1 MATFDDISKQRRE
14 AKKKH
19 ELSTGNS
26 STVFDDIASR
36 RRAYRNKLNE
46 EEQKKNKEENR
57 LRINKWFNDAQNAI
71 ETADLYMSD
80 NSYGAMMDR
89 EKNINSVLD
98 EISAHSGF
106 VKAYIKKREGTE
118 NGEKLS
124 NLFNNYKNTIDSYK
138 EKASDDTNIAKYS
151 LSAEQVKRLLNPADS
166 FKLIKETD
174 FSNNEKVELLK
185 PVDGWLSNNLY
196 SAEELDKNQKQKEY
210 DDYINRVEKE
220 ESIQQ
225 YAEKYK
231 NSKLEQRKNAMIHS
245 SDPLEL
251 DWLNKHLYENS
262 SSEELKLEQEKLRDN
277 FSNYN
282 QEYNRVVDEASSI
295 NKKQGFDY
303 DGELEKMETER
314 NNFSAKINELDGL
327 IERRIQEENED
338 KYYNDIISDNAKAGT
353 IVQQYYN
360 VVNGITSNNNV
371 ADSYSEMQGI
381 VENDEERKNR
391 ISAEFEK
398 LKEQGI
404 DADKML
410 KYYSRIHERE
420 ERAKFLDRVAGNSKK
435 DPVFSSLGSVVDNT
449 VGSVWDAG
457 RYVGAWAD
465 KTFLGGDGY
474 IDPNSTN
481 VKKARVVREAVSE
494 DMNGFGK
501 FLYQTGMS
509 MADFTAMLPMNLFPG
524 GQAASLAILSSSAGV
539 DSANTV
545 LENGGTLDKAIL
557 SGIASGTAEAFFE
570 RFSLEQLKAFKQSG
584 GSEVKDL
591 VLNVLKGSFTEGSEE
606 VATEISNAI
615 TDQIINGDMSSLSL
629 QYQNYIDSGMTEDE
643 ANKQIAID
651 FGSQVGLSFAGGAL
665 SGGVL
670 NIGVGGINYINNK
683 VNENKATSAVG
694 SLLNGQGADENTS
707 ADELI
712 TLGKD
717 LDSTSKAH
725 KLATKIETDTANG
738 NKVSDKKMGKLFNAV
753 MRDTS
758 TYTERTYK
766 QETKNLNKQE
776 TAVVDKI
783 IKGKSLDKAEVKIS
797 QNDNVAS
804 AVKSIIKSR
813 SKAHSTQKSAVDTV
827 NNAIRKTMGVISDD
841 NTSDI
846 DVKVSK
852 SHGFVINDKPYSGV
866 LNIVDTDPKTRTVV
880 YETENGDIVTSD
892 NIEFPTHEE
901 GAINYLASRYN
912 ANTAQKFVNDYKQGQ
927 NIEKY
932 AREWNL
938 YQNYGRLVVPLT
950 QENMNNRTILTD
962 EQMYSAYDSGI
973 ESYKSHYQTQKILA
987 QKAKQ
992 SSNYSFK
999 HGSFD
1004 DSAVR
1009 NLHLN
1014 KEQRSTL
1021 KGIKAFAELTGLN
1034 IEMFASKSDNNGD
1047 YIGEQGS
1054 WNAETKTLR
1063 LDINSGKRSVNNANI
1078 NHAVT
1083 NTMAH
1088 ELTHTAAEGKYF
1100 GELRDTLAK
1109 IINDSEIAEAT
1120 FKDLVDNQLNN
1131 IEKNNKYKS
1140 LTEDEKLNLA
1150 EEEAVAEACEIMLKN
1165 TSIFDTLIS
1174 ENKNLAQ
1181 RILDSLKAFIKHLQE
1196 FINKNTSALTYEGSI
1211 LEQALNASK
1220 EAYAKLQD
1228 VWDKAVISGV
1238 KTINAKIEQ
1247 KNNTADNSNVK
1258 NSSRYSYDKLINKPD
1273 MKITVIDDSIEYT
1286 PNASTRKSIV
1296 DDAVKNAA
1304 KVGYINT
1311 NGNVAVN
1318 VKDIDTD
1325 IIISKKALRHG
1336 LDRRLNVLAPI
1347 TLNVGEI
1354 LHNSIK
1360 INEITPK
1367 NSNVDKSY
1375 ILIGTAKNKVNEPYI
1390 VTFVVNRSTNE
1401 LTSVDVLYSINTKT
1415 EPVGSLSPDVP
1426 TKVDYLTGSKISISN
1441 LLDYVN
1447 KYYADILPEDV
1458 LKYYNYDT
1466 RPEGKL
1472 GKSVLYQFGGRKA
1485 EGADVSL
1492 LDKAERME
1500 KDGSDSETIRQET
1513 GWFRGYDG
1521 KWRFE
1526 IDDSKMTF
1534 IGLSESDIDRIAQT
1548 EIFKNRM
1555 NELEKKVVNDTATK
1569 SEENEYYELDD
1580 QLMKLQHSGTL
1591 DDYIT
1596 HPTLF
1601 KAYPQLKSVKV
1612 NFAFDILENAHYIS
1626 STNTIT
1632 LNARLRNA
1640 ELKNK
1645 LVHEIQ
1651 HAIQNI
1657 ENFARGSNIEY
1668 WENRDSDNPYGDY
1681 YNTAGEIEARDVEK
1695 RIDYNAEQRKNI
1707 RPDIDN
1713 NDVVFANN
1721 ANDAEYSIRYTEDNQ
1736 PVVVIKDNILYGVR
1750 KKDWVKTVKKA
1761 MTEKF
1766 KDGIPIKGKLIKVNK
1781 ITRDEYTNSKYSK
1794 YLRDNNGT
1802 VYADKFKSTDN
1813 LDEIIIASTN
1823 YVNEDLKHIRK
1834 DNFKEFARGNVLLKI
1849 GDNDYSA
1856 NVVVGFT
1863 EQSQMVLYDII
1874 NFNPAN
1880 LKLKKESTP
1889 DGHQK
1894 ESIRSGMLS
1903 NNTVSYKNDSVNN
1916 YSTQEDENND
1926 DKVFQPY
1933 NFNKAL
1939 SKDEWAS
1946 FYSSLQK
1953 DNQRNAFRIGDN
1965 GILIPDKNTS
1975 ENYKLVCYKGDSN
1988 NAYITAVYKL
1998 KNYDY
2003 NIHDGKFNIAEAII
2017 KITEANLDDKYRRT
2031 ILQNYYSMSGTLLE
2045 RYNRKSG
2052 RFVKL
2057 TRESVSN
2064 RENVGVESDRTGTF
2078 EDAGQGVS
2086 NGRLDEDIKFQ
2097 QRSDG
2102 GFSNRELLSNALDDV
2117 VQNGEEKSV
2126 LKAYKEGI
2134 SQINELEER
2143 LKTVNSQIKNIS
2155 FTKGSDRSQLPK
2167 LKEQQKQLR
2176 QRIDRKDSLLLKI
2189 EAMKPMQSLIA
2200 NAKTK
2205 AIQKYRAKA
2214 NEQIAKIRES
2224 KNAKIAK
2231 EIKHR
2236 QEAVQKI
2243 RDSRNKKEYINKI
2256 NKLLK
2261 DIDKTLN
2268 RSKADRTVKQDLRNP
2283 ATKMIS
2289 TSMALFDDTISNA
2302 DIVRRGVTYAT
2313 PEEQELLKKY
2323 LGIVGQTYTELS
2335 DADKRKIYQLN
2346 SDLKEL
2352 FKREREIIN
2361 RTTVKNALTELCDAY
2376 KSIKSSSESYIRD
2389 SFDENIVEAIDNFK
2403 EEVGGT
2409 VVKDMSLSQIK
2420 EYHKIVTMMLTTI
2433 RRANKLF
2440 SKNMKATCEQTATDV
2455 MNEIQNIRKTKESH
2469 NIILKWVSEFNWNN
2483 LKPIYAFRFIGSKT
2497 FENIFWNVQR
2507 GEIKWYIDLS
2517 EAKSFKENC
2526 EAKYNYKSFDFKKK
2540 FEFESAD
2547 GNKFNLDLNQVM
2559 DIYAASKR
2567 PQALQ
2572 HLLKGGF
2579 TFEKNSP
2586 DGSLKVKTG
2595 SKAYPLTMETIQ
2607 SIANELSENE
2617 KSYAEE
2623 MQKYLSEVM
2632 AKKGNEISMALYGVE
2647 LFNENTYWSI
2657 SSSDTFLQIAEN
2669 ETTGEFTL
2677 KHNGFTKSTVRNAS
2691 NPIVLKGF
2699 EENWCNHVNQMS
2711 LYHALT
2717 LPLEDFTKVFNY
2729 NTGVKSDDENPTAV
2743 IGVRSVIKGSYGN
2756 AAEKYIRQFLRDLNG
2771 GIMEASRVG
2780 IADNMI
2786 ALSKK
2791 AAVLAN
2797 FSVTL
2802 QQPSAVFRAMA
2813 YVDAKYF
2820 LPEPSKLVRLQNH
2833 HKDWEQIKKYAPI
2846 AGIKEMG
2853 LFDTGMSKGVLDWL
2867 SSNTRNSKVEKVQN
2881 FIDDKISR
2889 GPALADEYAWIKL
2902 WHAIQRE
2909 TRAKYGLAIG
2919 SEENLA
2925 KSGERF
2931 NEVVHLTQVYDSVLS
2946 RSGAMRSKQTFDKMA
2961 TAFMAE
2967 PTTIMNMAFDAF
2979 VQLKRNGKS
2988 GIKQF
2993 AKTISAVAVSII
3005 ANDLLSSLANAGRDD
3020 DEDETYGDK
3029 YSQAFVNNL
3038 RDAINPL
3045 NYYPFFRDIMS
3056 VIEGYTTERM
3066 DMSIISDFVISIKK
3080 LMKEDGTSEK
3090 NIIDFIGCLSNLSG
3104 IPVKNV
3110 IRDFNSIINTY
3121 KTLTTASKDPITSL
3135 EVSIQADYQDAYD
3148 KYWRDGYTEDEC
3160 DKKAQTSVKAKIRKK
3175 LRPVY
3180 LEALKNQDSATVANI
3195 RRYMRDSGFYES
3207 LNGVDNVLKGWREK
3221 SDEEEEREQRAE
3233 ERK

>member
-1 MATFDDISKQRRE
+1 MAISNNKNRTLLDDLRDFRAGRIADKYNKNYQYKYEERIIGQNPIDPYILKEMGTLKYDKKLDLTKSLNVDVNSK
-14 AKKKH
+14 
-19 ELSTGNS
+19 
-26 STVFDDIASR
+26 
-36 RRAYRNKLNE
+36 
-46 EEQKKNKEENR
+46 
-57 LRINKWFNDAQNAI
+57 
-71 ETADLYMSD
+71 
-80 NSYGAMMDR
+80 
-89 EKNINSVLD
+89 
-98 EISAHSGF
+98 
-106 VKAYIKKREGTE
+106 
-118 NGEKLS
+118 
-124 NLFNNYKNTIDSYK
+124 
-138 EKASDDTNIAKYS
+138 
-151 LSAEQVKRLLNPADS
+151 QVKRLLNPADS

-251 DWLNKHLYENS
+251 DWLNNHLYENS

-303 DGELEKMETER
+303 DGELKKMETER

-327 IERRIQEENED
+327 IERRIQEENAD

-725 KLATKIETDTANG
+725 KLATKIETDTAKG

-866 LNIVDTDPKTRTVV
+866 LNIVDTDPKARTVV

-1078 NHAVT
+1078 NHAIT

-1273 MKITVIDDSIEYT
+1273 MKITVIDDRIEYT

-1336 LDRRLNVLAPI
+1336 IDRRLNVLAPI

-1360 INEITPK
+1360 INEMTPK
-1367 NSNVDKSY
+1367 NSSVDKSY

-1500 KDGSDSETIRQET
+1500 KEGSDSETIRQET

-1939 SKDEWAS
+1939 SKEEWAS

-1953 DNQRNAFRIGDN
+1953 DNQRNAFRISDN

-1975 ENYKLVCYKGDSN
+1975 ENYKLVCYEGN
-1988 NAYITAVYKL
+1988 NTNLNVTAVYKL
-1998 KNYDY
+1998 ENYDY
-2003 NIHDGKFNIAEAII
+2003 NIHSSQSDASKLILELERNGYN
-2017 KITEANLDDKYRRT
+2017 DKQTRT
-2031 ILQNYYSMSGTLLE
+2031 ILRDYASLYQTVFK
-2045 RYNRKSG
+2045 RYNNKSG

-2064 RENVGVESDRTGTF
+2064 RENVGVESDRTGAF

-2200 NAKTK
+2200 SAKTK

-2214 NEQIAKIRES
+2214 NEQIAKIREI

-2243 RDSRNKKEYINKI
+2243 RDSRDRNAYIVSIKKLHKEFVQMINHPTDTKYVPEEFKTELANITASITDALVNNENSEASQALLELSSQLRKVGDSGYSILDGEFDNDFVKHIEHLSEIIKGQKI
-2256 NKLLK
+2256 NK
-2261 DIDKTLN
+2261 DISVENIKEIYETM
-2268 RSKADRTVKQDLRNP
+2268 RSIRSIIRDANKFISRNDNMTIAES
-2283 ATKMIS
+2283 ATKII
-2289 TSMALFDDTISNA
+2289 D
-2302 DIVRRGVTYAT
+2302 
-2313 PEEQELLKKY
+2313 
-2323 LGIVGQTYTELS
+2323 
-2335 DADKRKIYQLN
+2335 
-2346 SDLKEL
+2346 
-2352 FKREREIIN
+2352 EIN
-2361 RTTVKNALTELCDAY
+2361 
-2376 KSIKSSSESYIRD
+2376 
-2389 SFDENIVEAIDNFK
+2389 
-2403 EEVGGT
+2403 
-2409 VVKDMSLSQIK
+2409 
-2420 EYHKIVTMMLTTI
+2420 
-2433 RRANKLF
+2433 
-2440 SKNMKATCEQTATDV
+2440 
-2455 MNEIQNIRKTKESH
+2455 
-2469 NIILKWVSEFNWNN
+2469 
-2483 LKPIYAFRFIGSKT
+2483 
-2497 FENIFWNVQR
+2497 
-2507 GEIKWYIDLS
+2507 
-2517 EAKSFKENC
+2517 
-2526 EAKYNYKSFDFKKK
+2526 
-2540 FEFESAD
+2540 SAD
-2547 GNKFNLDLNQVM
+2547 GDKGFMTNYLNYMLSPVRIVRKIVNYKKDSELVKAIQVLEKGETKKTNFEMHETKSIDELKEKYSKEYKRSVSEVISIEYMQNNGKRASVDITRNMGMTIIMSWKREMLNNKLRHMEELGVNLPEAKTYAKQKYSKSHDNSITISGINQSFINAISEKM
-2559 DIYAASKR
+2559 T
-2567 PQALQ
+2567 
-2572 HLLKGGF
+2572 
-2579 TFEKNSP
+2579 TFEKNVIDVAENYFNHSAKNVINEVSLAIKKRAVATDEYYIP
-2586 DGSLKVKTG
+2586 FDVDGDYIPSNFETLKFDARIQNMGKLKSVVNNDSKPIIIHGIFELLAKDINLTSRLYGLAVPLRDFNKLLNYRQSVLTQNADGSEKITFGKKTLGVIKDKWGDKTVKMFESIVTDLNFERRTQDQNPVTNAMYWLRTQNIKSIFSFNPKIAIEQYSAYYGAQLYVSEKAMLYGIQKSGWIATHWQTVINEIDSYTPLHWQRRKGMSTKEMLEFQSSKLSKLPKIINPSKWIQLTDCHTTAMQWYACKKEIKLKYNTKNMSTQEYFGKVTELYEKIINNTQQVYDVLHTSEAIKNKNAIWQNIFMFKTEPMQNTG
-2595 SKAYPLTMETIQ
+2595 FLYDSAMEYLTTKNKKAKDKFVRASYVTLKKGIVYQILKATMMLLLFKAYP
-2607 SIANELSENE
+2607 
-2617 KSYAEE
+2617 Y
-2623 MQKYLSEVM
+2623 
-2632 AKKGNEISMALYGVE
+2632 
-2647 LFNENTYWSI
+2647 
-2657 SSSDTFLQIAEN
+2657 
-2669 ETTGEFTL
+2669 
-2677 KHNGFTKSTVRNAS
+2677 
-2691 NPIVLKGF
+2691 
-2699 EENWCNHVNQMS
+2699 
-2711 LYHALT
+2711 
-2717 LPLEDFTKVFNY
+2717 
-2729 NTGVKSDDENPTAV
+2729 
-2743 IGVRSVIKGSYGN
+2743 
-2756 AAEKYIRQFLRDLNG
+2756 
-2771 GIMEASRVG
+2771 
-2780 IADNMI
+2780 
-2786 ALSKK
+2786 
-2791 AAVLAN
+2791 
-2797 FSVTL
+2797 
-2802 QQPSAVFRAMA
+2802 
-2813 YVDAKYF
+2813 
-2820 LPEPSKLVRLQNH
+2820 
-2833 HKDWEQIKKYAPI
+2833 
-2846 AGIKEMG
+2846 
-2853 LFDTGMSKGVLDWL
+2853 
-2867 SSNTRNSKVEKVQN
+2867 
-2881 FIDDKISR
+2881 
-2889 GPALADEYAWIKL
+2889 
-2902 WHAIQRE
+2902 
-2909 TRAKYGLAIG
+2909 
-2919 SEENLA
+2919 
-2925 KSGERF
+2925 
-2931 NEVVHLTQVYDSVLS
+2931 
-2946 RSGAMRSKQTFDKMA
+2946 
-2961 TAFMAE
+2961 
-2967 PTTIMNMAFDAF
+2967 
-2979 VQLKRNGKS
+2979 
-2988 GIKQF
+2988 
-2993 AKTISAVAVSII
+2993 
-3005 ANDLLSSLANAGRDD
+3005 DD
-3020 DEDETYGDK
+3020 DETGE
-3029 YSQAFVNNL
+3029 VNIGTIAKGLSWNL
-3038 RDAINPL
+3038 VNDMAELLLPL
-3045 NYYPFFRDIMS
+3045 GGSNAMDLIEKNLSKTNSYYENSSIIEDVVSLLTNIPNDIIS
-3056 VIEGYTTERM
+3056 EVKDVFYQISIGQEI
-3066 DMSIISDFVISIKK
+3066 DMSEILKSLRETFVSGFS
-3080 LMKEDGTSEK
+3080 LTGVPVQ
-3090 NIIDFIGCLSNLSG
+3090 NIIDAATALYKWVGVANGNPYSSAKPTGNSMSKKYGAMVLRGDTENAN
-3104 IPVKNV
+3104 NV
-3110 IRDFNSIINTY
+3110 LTQFYQMMIDKHNSIKQKKPEKYKNTSPENEARRDVRDALAKAY
-3121 KTLTTASKDPITSL
+3121 KKEYQEEWLRNVETTPRMQEIVDILRSSGYMRYDNKTLPKLLSEWRKNAKNDLIT
-3135 EVSIQADYQDAYD
+3135 
-3148 KYWRDGYTEDEC
+3148 
-3160 DKKAQTSVKAKIRKK
+3160 
-3175 LRPVY
+3175 
-3180 LEALKNQDSATVANI
+3180 N
-3195 RRYMRDSGFYES
+3195 
-3207 LNGVDNVLKGWREK
+3207 
-3221 SDEEEEREQRAE
+3221 
-3233 ERK
+3233 

>member
-14 AKKKH
+14 AKNKH

-80 NSYGAMMDR
+80 NSYGAMMNR

-98 EISAHSGF
+98 EINAHSGF

-138 EKASDDTNIAKYS
+138 EKASEDTNIAKYS
-151 LSAEQVKRLLNPADS
+151 LNSKQVKRLLNPADS
-166 FKLIKETD
+166 FKLIKESD

-303 DGELEKMETER
+303 DGELKKMETER

-360 VVNGITSNNNV
+360 VVNGITPNNNV

-783 IKGKSLDKAEVKIS
+783 IKGKSLNKAEVKIS

-1014 KEQRSTL
+1014 KEQRSML

-1078 NHAVT
+1078 NHAIT

-1247 KNNTADNSNVK
+1247 KNNINNDVNTQYSIRRTQNMGYLYQLEQIEKNKLNGSNSLYIGIPNNNLINVGFSDNPFAMNQKDYRKSRRDSANNKHYSSHSVPLEFFKVLPQKLNEAALLIDNGTKITAITDFK
-1258 NSSRYSYDKLINKPD
+1258 MKDTKGNSSFVVVGLWQNQSMESDTVNLVKSVYPLDDISHRIINSSEQNRLV
-1273 MKITVIDDSIEYT
+1273 VI
-1286 PNASTRKSIV
+1286 N
-1296 DDAVKNAA
+1296 
-1304 KVGYINT
+1304 
-1311 NGNVAVN
+1311 
-1318 VKDIDTD
+1318 
-1325 IIISKKALRHG
+1325 
-1336 LDRRLNVLAPI
+1336 
-1347 TLNVGEI
+1347 
-1354 LHNSIK
+1354 
-1360 INEITPK
+1360 
-1367 NSNVDKSY
+1367 
-1375 ILIGTAKNKVNEPYI
+1375 KNKVKNMLATIGIQPSEVSKI
-1390 VTFVVNRSTNE
+1390 LNLAN
-1401 LTSVDVLYSINTKT
+1401 D
-1415 EPVGSLSPDVP
+1415 SLSQENNDV
-1426 TKVDYLTGSKISISN
+1426 K
-1441 LLDYVN
+1441 
-1447 KYYADILPEDV
+1447 
-1458 LKYYNYDT
+1458 
-1466 RPEGKL
+1466 
-1472 GKSVLYQFGGRKA
+1472 YQFGGRKA

-1534 IGLSESDIDRIAQT
+1534 VGLTESDIDKIFRARI
-1548 EIFKNRM
+1548 IKNRM
-1555 NELEKKVVNDTATK
+1555 NELEKKVVNDTATRA
-1569 SEENEYYELDD
+1569 EENEYYELDD
-1580 QLMKLQHSGTL
+1580 QLIETQHSGTL

-1601 KAYPQLKSVKV
+1601 KAYPQLKSIKV
-1612 NFAFDILENAHYIS
+1612 NFDADILENANYNS

-1657 ENFARGSNIEY
+1657 ENFARGSTIEH
-1668 WENRDSDNPYGDY
+1668 WENSNSDNPYGDY

-1695 RIDYNAEQRKNI
+1695 RIDYNTEQRKDI
-1707 RPDIDN
+1707 RPDIDR
-1713 NDVVFANN
+1713 D
-1721 ANDAEYSIRYTEDNQ
+1721 S
-1736 PVVVIKDNILYGVR
+1736 
-1750 KKDWVKTVKKA
+1750 
-1761 MTEKF
+1761 
-1766 KDGIPIKGKLIKVNK
+1766 VN
-1781 ITRDEYTNSKYSK
+1781 S
-1794 YLRDNNGT
+1794 
-1802 VYADKFKSTDN
+1802 
-1813 LDEIIIASTN
+1813 
-1823 YVNEDLKHIRK
+1823 
-1834 DNFKEFARGNVLLKI
+1834 
-1849 GDNDYSA
+1849 
-1856 NVVVGFT
+1856 
-1863 EQSQMVLYDII
+1863 
-1874 NFNPAN
+1874 
-1880 LKLKKESTP
+1880 KLKKESTP
-1889 DGHQK
+1889 DGHQR

-1903 NNTVSYKNDSVNN
+1903 NNTVSDKNDSVNN
-1916 YSTQEDENND
+1916 YYIQEDENNVG
-1926 DKVFQPY
+1926 KAFQPY
-1933 NFNKAL
+1933 NFSKAL
-1939 SKDEWAS
+1939 SKEEWAS

-1975 ENYKLVCYKGDSN
+1975 ENYKLVCYECDSN

-2003 NIHDGKFNIAEAII
+2003 NIHDGKFNIAETII

-2064 RENVGVESDRTGTF
+2064 RENVGVEPDRTGAF
-2078 EDAGQGVS
+2078 DDAGQGVS

-2102 GFSNRELLSNALDDV
+2102 GFSNRELLSNALDNV

-2143 LKTVNSQIKNIS
+2143 LKTVNSQIRDIS
-2155 FTKGSDRSQLPK
+2155 FAKGADRSQLPK

-2214 NEQIAKIRES
+2214 NERIAEIRDS

-2261 DIDKTLN
+2261 DIDKLIN
-2268 RSKADRTVKQDLRNP
+2268 RSKSDRTVKQDLRNP

-2289 TSMALFDDTISNA
+2289 TSMTLFDDTISNA

-2323 LGIVGQTYTELS
+2323 LGIVGQTDTELS

-2469 NIILKWVSEFNWNN
+2469 NIILKWVSDFNWNN

-2517 EAKSFKENC
+2517 EARSFKENC

-2547 GNKFNLDLNQVM
+2547 GNKFNLDLNQMM
-2559 DIYAASKR
+2559 DIYAASRR

-2586 DGSLKVKTG
+2586 DGKLKVKTG
-2595 SKAYPLTMETIQ
+2595 AKAYPLTMETIQ

-2617 KSYAEE
+2617 KGYADE

-2729 NTGVKSDDENPTAV
+2729 NTGIKIDDENPTA
-2743 IGVRSVIKGSYGN
+2743 ITGVRSVIKGSYGN

-2780 IADNMI
+2780 IEDNMI
-2786 ALSKK
+2786 SLAKK
-2791 AAVLAN
+2791 AYVFAN
-2797 FSVTL
+2797 LSVVF

-2820 LPEPSKLVRLQNH
+2820 LPEPSKLVRVQNH
-2833 HKDWEQIKKYAPI
+2833 RKDWSQIKKYAPI

-2853 LFDTGMSKGVLDWL
+2853 LFDTRTSRGVIDWL
-2867 SSNTRNSKVEKVQN
+2867 SSGKRDSLTKKTGNIVDYVGSKL
-2881 FIDDKISR
+2881 
-2889 GPALADEYAWIKL
+2889 PALADEYAWIKL

-2946 RSGAMRSKQTFDKMA
+2946 RSGAMRSKQTFNKMT

-2967 PTTIMNMAFDAF
+2967 PTTVMNMAFDAI
-2979 VQLKRNGKS
+2979 VQQKRNGKS

-2993 AKTISAVAVSII
+2993 TKTISAVAVSIF
-3005 ANDLLSSLANAGRDD
+3005 ANSLLFSLASAGKDD
-3020 DEDETYGDK
+3020 NEDETYGEK
-3029 YSQAFVNNL
+3029 YVQAFVSNL
-3038 RDAINPL
+3038 IHSVNPM
-3045 NYYPFFRDIMS
+3045 NYYPIFRDISSML
-3056 VIEGYTTERM
+3056 EGFTIERM
-3066 DMSIISDFVISIKK
+3066 DMSLVSDVIVSIKK
-3080 LMKEDGTSEK
+3080 LTKEEGGTPK
-3090 NIIDFIGCLSNLSG
+3090 NIIDAIGYVVNLTG
-3104 IPVKNV
+3104 IPLRNFVREVNAA
-3110 IRDFNSIINTY
+3110 INTY
-3121 KTLTTASKDPITSL
+3121 KTLTTESNDPITNL
-3135 EVSIQADYQDAYD
+3135 ELSMTAVYQEAYD

-3160 DKKAQTSVKAKIRKK
+3160 DKNAQTSVKSKIRKK
-3175 LRPVY
+3175 LKPVY
-3180 LEALKNQDSATVANI
+3180 LEALKNQDSSTIENI

-3207 LNGVDNVLKGWREK
+3207 LNGVDKVLKGWREI
-3221 SDEEEEREQRAE
+3221 SDEEEKRAE
-3233 ERK
+3233 RAAERK